1 MIITIIIGVLIMK
14 ILYAIR
20 EDYME
25 KKGGDTFQMLTT
37 KSYIESLHP
46 DVTITVVKNAAEIDS
61 IDDANCLHIFNMQ
74 NSTFAMSCIQSGKR
88 KGLKI
93 ALSPVYWDLS
103 DSIYVNRILKV
114 TRNFSIINRM
124 KSIKRLI
131 NFNIP
136 SRHYMGIQYKA
147 KYRALLNQIDLLLP
161 NSVEEGEI
169 IFNQFK
175 TKSYDLFTVPNAIEI
190 KKNIKDNENSKYNYL
205 NGCILE
211 VARIEPTKN
220 QLGVLLACMNN
231 NYPIVFVGSVNNSY
245 YYYYEELKR
254 LANIRGNV
262 YFLGEKTQ
270 DELADIYTEA
280 KVHVL
285 PSFRES
291 PGLVSLEALWN
302 NCNIVVSNEKYCP
315 ISYYKFDK
323 YAYLCDPYNIDSI
336 GNAIEKAKKE
346 TLRLKNKSYFD
357 DYSYRKVADC
367 TYNAYKNLLK
377 D

>member
-1 MIITIIIGVLIMK
+1 MK

-20 EDYME
+20 EDYMK

-37 KSYIESLHP
+37 KRYIESLYP
-46 DVTITVVKNAAEIDS
+46 DVTIEIVRKS
-61 IDDANCLHIFNMQ
+61 SEIEAIDDADCLHIFNMQ
-74 NSTFAMSCIQSGKR
+74 NSSFAMSCIQSGKR

-103 DSIYVNRILKV
+103 DSIYVNRMLKI
-114 TRNFSIINRM
+114 TKNYTIINSL
-124 KSIKRLI
+124 KSIKKII

-136 SRHYMGIQYKA
+136 SRHYMGKRYKA
-147 KYRALLNQIDLLLP
+147 KYRQLLNEIDLLLP
-161 NSVEEGEI
+161 NSDEEGI
-169 IFNQFK
+169 IISNMFK
-175 TKSYDLFTVPNAIEI
+175 IKSYDLFTVPNAIEFS
-190 KKNIKDNENSKYNYL
+190 KVRKRNKNGEYGYL
-205 NGCILE
+205 KECILE

-220 QLGVLLACMNN
+220 QLGILLACMNN
-231 NYPIVFVGSVNNSY
+231 NYPIAFVGAVNHLYDY
-245 YYYYEELKR
+245 YYAELKR
-254 LANIRGNV
+254 LADIRGNV

-270 DELADIYTEA
+270 DELVEIYNEA

-302 NCNIVVSNEKYCP
+302 ECNIVVSNERYCP
-315 ISYYKFDK
+315 IGYYKFDK
-323 YAYLCDPYNIDSI
+323 YAYVCDPYSINSI

-346 TLRLKNKSYFD
+346 PLRLKDKAYFD
-357 DYSYRKVADC
+357 DYSYKKVADC
-367 TYNAYKNLLK
+367 TYSAYKILLK